1 METLPSQQKKILTE
15 AIEKKREEVFSRYG
29 KAPSSAKSEI
39 LIKNILR
46 FHGWITIF
54 VTLAIAY
61 VLLQD
66 GITFFSKVSF
76 FEFLFSTDWAPF
88 GSPKKFGVI
97 PLINGS
103 LMVAF
108 GAIIVGIPLGLGSA
122 IFLTQYAS
130 RTVRDILMPF
140 IEILGGIPT
149 VVYGYFA
156 LEVVT
161 PLLKKYLFPEIEIF
175 NALSA
180 SIVIGI
186 SIVPFITSL
195 SSEAIRVVP
204 QRIQS
209 GAYALGLTK
218 YHVITRVTIPA
229 ALSGIIASIILA
241 FARAI
246 GETMT
251 VTLAAGANPK
261 VGLNYLDSIQTM
273 TAYIVQVSLGDTPY
287 GSIEYYSIYAIGLT
301 LFIVTLAF
309 NLLALQIVRKFREE
323 YK

>member
-1 METLPSQQKKILTE
+1 METLPSHQKKILTE
-15 AIEKKREEVFSRYG
+15 AIEKNREEVFSRYG
-29 KAPSSAKSEI
+29 KAPSRSKTEI
-39 LIKNILR
+39 LIKQILA
-46 FHGWITIF
+46 FHGWLTIA
-54 VTLAIAY
+54 VTIAIAY
-61 VLLQD
+61 VLIQD
-66 GITFFSKVSF
+66 GLTFFRKVSIW
-76 FEFLFSTDWAPF
+76 EFLFSTEWAPF
-88 GSPKKFGVI
+88 GSPKKFGVL
-97 PLINGS
+97 PLVNGS
-103 LMVAF
+103 LMVAV
-108 GAIIVGIPLGLGSA
+108 GAIIVGIPLGLGTA
-122 IFLTQYAS
+122 IYLTQYAS
-130 RTVRDILMPF
+130 RTVREILTPL

-156 LEVVT
+156 LDIVT
-161 PLLKKYLFPEIEIF
+161 PLLKKYVFPQIEIF

-186 SIVPFITSL
+186 SIIPFIASL

-204 QRIQS
+204 QRIIS
-209 GAYALGLTK
+209 GAFALGLTK
-218 YHVITRVTIPA
+218 YHVITRVTVPA

-287 GSIEYYSIYAIGLT
+287 GSIEYFSIYAIGLS
-301 LFIVTLAF
+301 LFLITFAF
-309 NLLALQIVRKFREE
+309 NFFALQIVRRFREV

>member
-1 METLPSQQKKILTE
+1 METLPDQQKKILTE

-39 LIKNILR
+39 IIKYVLR

-66 GITFFSKVSF
+66 GITFFGKVSLI
-76 FEFLFSTDWAPF
+76 EFLFSTEWAPF
-88 GSPKKFGVI
+88 GSPKKFGVL

-108 GAIIVGIPLGLGSA
+108 GAVIVGIPLGLGTA

-130 RTVRDILMPF
+130 RTVREILTPL

-156 LEVVT
+156 LDIVT
-161 PLLKKYLFPEIEIF
+161 PLLKKFIFPQIEIF

-186 SIVPFITSL
+186 SIVPFIASL

-301 LFIVTLAF
+301 LFIVTFAF
-309 NLLALQIVRKFREE
+309 NLLALQIVRRFREE